1 MNDPIISVCGHLCN
15 DYIIAVEEY
24 PAVGTSCRVTDRQN
38 YYGGGAANIAVGI
51 AKLGGTAELIAAVG
65 RDYPGSAYEQH
76 LKEMGVTTR
85 LFRTDKENCST
96 AFMVNNAAGDQI
108 TYFEWGASALFATAD
123 APSLSFAH
131 MATGDADFNVKV
143 ARQAEFATFDPGQ
156 DVKYYE
162 ASHLREIFENIDMLI
177 CNNFEAEIMC
187 GKLGWT
193 EKELIA
199 SVPVAILTKGKNGS
213 VLYQNGDVVEIP
225 ACPVTMVDPTGAG
238 DAYRA
243 GLLTAYRR
251 GYALPVCCKIGAVT
265 SSFAVEKVGTQTNL
279 ADWEQMSER
288 YAEQFGTLK
297 KSE

>member
-131 MATGDADFNVKV
+131 MATISLFLLKIT
-143 ARQAEFATFDPGQ
+143 ARALVVPSSI
-156 DVKYYE
+156 VMIY
-162 ASHLREIFENIDMLI
+162 SSI
-177 CNNFEAEIMC
+177 CNSSQYI
-187 GKLGWT
+187 
-193 EKELIA
+193 
-199 SVPVAILTKGKNGS
+199 ILC
-213 VLYQNGDVVEIP
+213 LLLP
-225 ACPVTMVDPTGAG
+225 ACHPRRPQTAG
-238 DAYRA
+238 PGCSVSVQLVMEPQYLHPQLIVNDQH
-243 GLLTAYRR
+243 
-251 GYALPVCCKIGAVT
+251 I
-265 SSFAVEKVGTQTNL
+265 N
-279 ADWEQMSER
+279 
-288 YAEQFGTLK
+288 
-297 KSE
+297 